1 MHKSLTGA
9 METCPHMP
17 KILIGECKQEI
28 SSFNPVLSRYHDFE
42 IGRGQEIIDY
52 HQGTN
57 TEVCGALSVFQAAPG
72 ITIIPT
78 YSARMIVSGGTL
90 AQADFD
96 RILSEFLEAV
106 RAAPPVD
113 GIYLSLHGAM
123 AAENEDDPEGLLLAE
138 SRKIVG
144 EVVPI

>member
-1 MHKSLTGA
+1 
-9 METCPHMP
+9 MP

-42 IGRGQEIIDY
+42 IGWGQEILDY

-57 TEVCGALSVFQAAPG
+57 TEVCGALGVFQAQPDVTVVPA
-72 ITIIPT
+72 

-90 AQADFD
+90 AQADFE
-96 RILSEFLEAV
+96 RIKSEFLEAV
-106 RAAPPVD
+106 RVAPPVD

-123 AAENEDDPEGLLLAE
+123 AAEQEDDPEGLLLAE
-138 SRKIVG
+138 IRKLVG
-144 EVVPI
+144 EQVPVVISLDLHGILTE